1 MSTYNLR
8 RFAQPDA
15 LKTIRQDNLIG
26 FLKEYEIYLNSRG
39 FTFELDE
46 DGHINFDRLSEIL
59 MNPTENMDV
68 SLVDALFLIQEMANE
83 DQYQELCDLAEQND
97 IQMPEDG
104 ECSPADLALA
114 LWIKDPELL
123 KRPHAEVM
131 VLKPKSFLYFQSEK
145 DAPKNFTVPKAEIL
159 RAMEQEMDR
168 WFTKNKKGTGCRIMP
183 VAADDEN
190 KVYFLIRHGMPFKRE
205 GKMDSGKSTIIFY
218 RPEFHDVL
226 IYDRLNNELAV
237 FNKSQTQKERRMY
250 LSVFSEYLFNEA
262 EYFPGE
268 EKYTLAPL
276 TLIGAEALAC
286 LDVPGMV
293 SAKLVEIQV
302 QYRGPLNDRN
312 TYRSNDLFAS
322 MAAGGRTMPNLKFL
336 VSASFAIKF
345 ENSKRPRT
353 VKIRT
358 PNIANYDRKE
368 DSHLVE
374 MWLRNRE
381 FVKKKKSET
390 DKNIPV
396 QEVERED
403 ASIAAMA

>member
-8 RFAQPDA
+8 RFAQPDV
-15 LKTIRQDNLIG
+15 LKTIRQENLIG
-26 FLKEYEIYLNSRG
+26 FLKGYDSYLSSRG
-39 FTFELDE
+39 FTFDLDE
-46 DGHINFDRLSEIL
+46 DGLLNFEQLSEIL
-59 MNPTENMDV
+59 LNPTEEMDV
-68 SLVDALFLIQEMANE
+68 SLVDALFLIQEMATE
-83 DQYQELCDLAEQND
+83 EQYQELCDLAEQNG
-97 IQMPEDG
+97 IEVGEDCD
-104 ECSPADLALA
+104 CSPADLALA
-114 LWIKDPELL
+114 LWLHDPELL

-131 VLKPKSFLYFQSEK
+131 VLKPKSFMYFQSDK
-145 DAPKNFTVPKAEIL
+145 DAPESFQVPKADTL

-168 WFTKNKKGTGCRIMP
+168 WFAKNKKGTGCRIMP

-190 KVYFLIRHGMPFKRE
+190 KIYFLIRHGMPFKRE

-250 LSVFSEYLFNEA
+250 LSVFSEFLFNEA
-262 EYFPGE
+262 DYFPGD

-276 TLIGAEALAC
+276 TEIGVEALSCA
-286 LDVPGMV
+286 DIPGMV
-293 SAKLVEIQV
+293 SVKLIEIQV
-302 QYRGPLNDRN
+302 QYRGPFNDSN

-322 MAAGGRTMPNLKFL
+322 MEAGGRTMPALKFL
-336 VSASFAIKF
+336 VSASFSVKF

-358 PNIANYDRKE
+358 PNIANFDRKE

-374 MWLRNRE
+374 LWLRRRD
-381 FVKKKKSET
+381 FVKEQKSEDAT
-390 DKNIPV
+390 KSTM
-396 QEVERED
+396 QEGLSAT
-403 ASIAAMA
+403 ASIPAMA